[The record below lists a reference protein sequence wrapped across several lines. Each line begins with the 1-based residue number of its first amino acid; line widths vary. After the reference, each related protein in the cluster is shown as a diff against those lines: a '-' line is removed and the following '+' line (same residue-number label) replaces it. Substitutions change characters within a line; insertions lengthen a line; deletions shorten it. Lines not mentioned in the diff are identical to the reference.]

1 MLLFTC
7 RQLWNKRAVYLQFE
21 IYICI
26 LWLFQKSSIS
36 FFFCNNLPL
45 VKQWI
50 LFLLQMCISLV
61 CFRTLIFKNIS
72 DNCVYLLGM
81 CINLKYAKA
90 ESKVTLFARECAS
103 SGISGLWDRGLTKGS
118 KAKHVWLLSKNFLVL
133 VLKIT
138 WNRS

>member
-1 MLLFTC
+1 MIIHVQTAMKQTSSLFTI
-7 RQLWNKRAVYLQFE
+7 WNLHLHPLTLPKVLN
-21 IYICI
+21 
-26 LWLFQKSSIS
+26 
-36 FFFCNNLPL
+36 FFFFWNNLPL

-61 CFRTLIFKNIS
+61 CFRTLIFKNIY

-118 KAKHVWLLSKNFLVL
+118 KAKHVWLLSNNFLVL

-138 WNRS
+138 WNHS